1 MAGDSR
7 MNTLVACHE
16 CDTLHRL
23 NDRLAKQDVAHCACC
38 NGSLSHFMPANAL
51 ERSLSLHISALF
63 LFIIANIFPFVTLKM
78 SGRAELDVLM
88 SGPVALFSI
97 GNFDIA
103 LLVLLTSIVFPLLTM
118 LGALYLLI
126 PAHFGFLARGAGPVF
141 RLLRRIMPWSML
153 GVFMLGA
160 IIAAVKLLDLAHL
173 EFGISL
179 AAFIA
184 LLPVIV
190 IAQQNFD
197 SLLFWPHQ
205 TVAEADHCTAPGLA
219 RRQGLLHCHTCSA
232 LVKQPGHD
240 SRVFCPRCGDSL
252 HMRKPNS
259 ETRTWALLITGMML
273 FIPANTFPIMTVV
286 IFGQGEP
293 NTILAG
299 VIHLIDA
306 GMWPLGLI
314 VFFASIMVPLIKFAA
329 ILFLLLSVRRHST
342 WRPDDRTLLYR
353 VTEAIGPWSMVDIFV
368 IGLLTSLVNF
378 GALANIQPDI
388 AVSFFAGTVVV
399 TMFAAQSFDPRLIW
413 DAIDR
418 SSEMAPAASPP
429 GQENG

>member
-1 MAGDSR
+1 
-7 MNTLVACHE
+7 
-16 CDTLHRL
+16 
-23 NDRLAKQDVAHCACC
+23 
-38 NGSLSHFMPANAL
+38 
-51 ERSLSLHISALF
+51 
-63 LFIIANIFPFVTLKM
+63 
-78 SGRAELDVLM
+78 
-88 SGPVALFSI
+88 
-97 GNFDIA
+97 
-103 LLVLLTSIVFPLLTM
+103 
-118 LGALYLLI
+118 
-126 PAHFGFLARGAGPVF
+126 
-141 RLLRRIMPWSML
+141 
-153 GVFMLGA
+153 
-160 IIAAVKLLDLAHL
+160 
-173 EFGISL
+173 
-179 AAFIA
+179 
-184 LLPVIV
+184 
-190 IAQQNFD
+190 
-197 SLLFWPHQ
+197 
-205 TVAEADHCTAPGLA
+205 
-219 RRQGLLHCHTCSA
+219 
-232 LVKQPGHD
+232 
-240 SRVFCPRCGDSL
+240 
-252 HMRKPNS
+252 
-259 ETRTWALLITGMML
+259 MML

-329 ILFLLLSVRRHST
+329 ILFLLLSVRRNSS
-342 WRPDDRTLLYR
+342 WRPEDRTLLYR